1 MDNINMLLQGFSV
14 LLTWQNF
21 FVTVLGAVLGLIVG
35 AMPGIGSLAGV
46 ALLLPLTY
54 SFNPTTA
61 VIMLG
66 ALYYANMFG
75 GAFSAILLNIPGAP
89 SAIATGLDGFPLAKR
104 GEAGQVVSSFAR
116 LAGFDLQQ

>member
-75 GAFSAILLNIPGAP
+75 GAFSAICTFLLRMQRKLPMTPFPGETLSVP
-89 SAIATGLDGFPLAKR
+89 
-104 GEAGQVVSSFAR
+104 
-116 LAGFDLQQ
+116 